1 MKNKVLIGALTVLLV
16 IGMVSCSMD
25 EYAKLGE
32 AMGKMGNNVYGIEPN
47 MQEVNE
53 TTKKFDDKV
62 TKNEAGDVEVELVDP
77 ADLIFISSVA
87 EIKNSTKKTEEL
99 KKQLDEPLA
108 KDGVSGEEIQ
118 QSLQKKVDEII
129 SEATK
134 NVDEEAFKNADEK
147 LQSAYQ
153 SVKQALDDIKE
164 SITDNPT
171 KADLA
176 TVSIIKDLATTVSNI
191 ASNPDDYQ
199 KEDGSVDTDKIIG
212 EANKALQALDALK
225 VTSTAADLD
234 ILKDFNLASL
244 FSSSGSGSKALSDD
258 SSSPKDEDAMRK
270 FMFSAID
277 SFTKMVS
284 VDGKFDE
291 VKYNRFIFQMRTI
304 RTAYETTAWLVTP
317 SLAKGQ
323 DQFAVVDAIING
335 KNIIGLG
342 SFTPNDLVLYA
353 ASVVFTE
360 CNKLPVKDGSE
371 LSFKNAVKAYIEK
384 DAGVLEDEDLAKR
397 FEDFEKFFNDVDLSK
412 SKMKDYE
419 GYLRHSAVAAV
430 NTAAVILVDSGF
442 DLKIIEKAGFKP
454 EEGKSYGEELEK
466 AYENLK
472 NELGKNN

>member
-1 MKNKVLIGALTVLLV
+1 MKNRVLIGVLTVILV

-47 MQEVNE
+47 MQKVNE
-53 TTKKFDDKV
+53 TTKQFDDKV
-62 TKNEAGDVEVELVDP
+62 TKNEATGKVEVELVDP
-77 ADLIFISSVA
+77 ADLISSVA

-108 KDGVSGEEIQ
+108 KDEETAKKVQ
-118 QSLQKKVDEII
+118 ESLQSTMENIIKDTKVEDDVL
-129 SEATK
+129 AK
-134 NVDEEAFKNADEK
+134 ADDK
-147 LQSAYQ
+147 VKSAYD
-153 SVKQALDDIKE
+153 SVTNALNDIKD
-164 SITDNPT
+164 SISDNPT

-176 TVSIIKDLATTVSNI
+176 AVSIVNDLANTVKNI
-191 ASNPDDYQ
+191 AENPEQYN
-199 KEDGSVDTDKIIG
+199 KADGELDTEKII
-212 EANKALQALDALK
+212 EDANKALQALDALK

-284 VDGKFDE
+284 IDGKFDE
-291 VKYNRFIFQMRTI
+291 VKYNRFIFQMRAI

-317 SLAKGQ
+317 SLAKGE

-335 KNIIGLG
+335 KNIIGLD
-342 SFTPNDLVLYA
+342 SFSTNDLVLYA

-360 CNKLPVKDGSE
+360 CNKLPVKDGSK
-371 LSFKNAVKAYIEK
+371 LSFKDAVKAYMEK
-384 DAGVLEDEDLAKR
+384 DASVLEDEDLAKR
-397 FEDFEKFFNDVDLSK
+397 FGDFEKFFNDVDL

-454 EEGKSYGEELEK
+454 ENGKSYGEELKK
-466 AYENLK
+466 AFENLK

>member
-47 MQEVNE
+47 MTEVNE

-62 TKNEAGDVEVELVDP
+62 TKNEAGDVVVELVKPDV
-77 ADLIFISSVA
+77 LISSVA

-118 QSLQKKVDEII
+118 QSLQSTMDDIITAMEVDPSVLASADDKV
-129 SEATK
+129 K
-134 NVDEEAFKNADEK
+134 
-147 LQSAYQ
+147 SAYD
-153 SVKQALDDIKE
+153 SVTNALNDIKD
-164 SITDNPT
+164 SISDNPT

-176 TVSIIKDLATTVSNI
+176 AVSIVNDLANTVKNI
-191 ASNPDDYQ
+191 AENPEQYN
-199 KEDGSVDTDKIIG
+199 KADGELDTEKIIDK
-212 EANKALQALDALK
+212 ANKALQALDALK

-291 VKYNRFIFQMRTI
+291 VKYNRFIFQMRAI

-323 DQFAVVDAIING
+323 DQFAVVDAIIDG
-335 KNIIGLG
+335 KNIIGLD
-342 SFTPNDLVLYA
+342 SFSANDLVLYA

-371 LSFKNAVKAYIEK
+371 FSFKDAVKAYMEK
-384 DAGVLEDEDLAKR
+384 DASVLEDEDLAKR
-397 FEDFEKFFNDVDLSK
+397 FEAFENFFNDVDLSK
-412 SKMKDYE
+412 ME
-419 GYLRHSAVAAV
+419 NLEHSAVTAV

-454 EEGKSYGEELEK
+454 EDGKSYGEELKK
-466 AYENLK
+466 AFENLK

>member
-1 MKNKVLIGALTVLLV
+1 MKNKVLIVALTVLLV

-47 MQEVNE
+47 MQKVNE
-53 TTKKFDDKV
+53 TTKKFDNKV
-62 TKNEAGDVEVELVDP
+62 SKNEAGDVEVKLVDP
-77 ADLIFISSVA
+77 ADLISSVA

-108 KDGVSGEEIQ
+108 KDGVSGKEIQ
-118 QSLQKKVDEII
+118 QSLQNKVDEII

-134 NVDEEAFKNADEK
+134 NVDEEALKNADEK

-176 TVSIIKDLATTVSNI
+176 TVSIINDLATTVSDI
-191 ASNPDDYQ
+191 ASNPDDYM
-199 KEDGSVDTDKIIG
+199 KDGELDTEKIIKD
-212 EANKALQALDALK
+212 ANKALQALDALK

-258 SSSPKDEDAMRK
+258 ASSPKDEDAMRK

-291 VKYNRFIFQMRTI
+291 VKYNRFIFQMRAI

-317 SLAKGQ
+317 SLAKGE

-335 KNIIGLG
+335 KNIIGLD
-342 SFTPNDLVLYA
+342 SFSANDLVLYA

-371 LSFKNAVKAYIEK
+371 FSFKDAVKAYMEK
-384 DAGVLEDEDLAKR
+384 DASVLEDEDLAKR
-397 FEDFEKFFNDVDLSK
+397 FEAFENFFNDVDLSK
-412 SKMKDYE
+412 ME
-419 GYLRHSAVAAV
+419 NLEHSAVTAV

-454 EEGKSYGEELEK
+454 EDGKSYGEELKK
-466 AYENLK
+466 AFENLK

>member
-1 MKNKVLIGALTVLLV
+1 MKNRVLIGVLTVLLV

-47 MQEVNE
+47 MQKVNE
-53 TTKKFDDKV
+53 TTKKFDNKV
-62 TKNEAGDVEVELVDP
+62 TKNEATGKVEVELVDP
-77 ADLIFISSVA
+77 VDLISSVA
-87 EIKNSTKKTEEL
+87 EIKNATKKTEEL

-118 QSLQKKVDEII
+118 QSLKKKVDDII

-134 NVDEEAFKNADEK
+134 NVDEKALENADEK
-147 LQSAYQ
+147 IQSAYQ

-176 TVSIIKDLATTVSNI
+176 TVSIINDLATTVSNI
-191 ASNPDDYQ
+191 ASNPDDYM
-199 KEDGSVDTDKIIG
+199 KDGELDTEKII
-212 EANKALQALDALK
+212 EDANKALQALDALK

-284 VDGKFDE
+284 FDGKFDE
-291 VKYNRFIFQMRTI
+291 VKYNRFIFQMRAI

-317 SLAKGQ
+317 SLDKGK
-323 DQFAVVDAIING
+323 DQFAVVDAIIDG
-335 KNIIGLG
+335 KNIIGLD
-342 SFTPNDLVLYA
+342 SFSANDLVLYA

-371 LSFKNAVKAYIEK
+371 LSFKDAVKAYMEK
-384 DAGVLEDEDLAKR
+384 DASVLEDEDLAKR
-397 FEDFEKFFNDVDLSK
+397 FENFEKFFNDVDLSK
-412 SKMKDYE
+412 KDYDVE
-419 GYLRHSAVAAV
+419 HFKHSAVTAV

-454 EEGKSYGEELEK
+454 EDGKSYGEEFKK
-466 AYENLK
+466 AFENLK

>member
-1 MKNKVLIGALTVLLV
+1 MKNKVLIGVLTVILV

-47 MQEVNE
+47 MQKVNE

-62 TKNEAGDVEVELVDP
+62 TKNEATGKVEVELVDP
-77 ADLIFISSVA
+77 ADLISSVA

-99 KKQLDEPLA
+99 KNQLDEPLA

-118 QSLQKKVDEII
+118 RSLQSTMENKISAMDVDPSVLASADDKV
-129 SEATK
+129 K
-134 NVDEEAFKNADEK
+134 
-147 LQSAYQ
+147 SAYE
-153 SVKQALDDIKE
+153 SVTNALNDIKN
-164 SITDNPT
+164 SISDNPT

-176 TVSIIKDLATTVSNI
+176 AVSIVNDLANTVKNI
-191 ASNPDDYQ
+191 AENPDQYNNA
-199 KEDGSVDTDKIIG
+199 DGELDTEKII
-212 EANKALQALDALK
+212 EDANKALQALDALK

-291 VKYNRFIFQMRTI
+291 VKYNRFIFQMRAI

-317 SLAKGQ
+317 SLAEGE

-335 KNIIGLG
+335 KNIIGLD
-342 SFTPNDLVLYA
+342 SFSANDLVLYA

-371 LSFKNAVKAYIEK
+371 LSFKNAVKAYMEK
-384 DAGVLEDEDLAKR
+384 DASVLEDGDLAKR
-397 FEDFEKFFNDVDLSK
+397 FEDFEKFFNDVDLSNK
-412 SKMKDYE
+412 KDYVE
-419 GYLRHSAVAAV
+419 HLKHSAVTAV

-454 EEGKSYGEELEK
+454 EDGKSYGEELKK
-466 AYENLK
+466 AFENLK

>member
-1 MKNKVLIGALTVLLV
+1 MKNKVLIGVLTVILV

-47 MQEVNE
+47 MQKVNE

-62 TKNEAGDVEVELVDP
+62 TKNEATGRVEVELVDP
-77 ADLIFISSVA
+77 ADLISSVA
-87 EIKNSTKKTEEL
+87 EINNATKKAEEL

-108 KDGVSGEEIQ
+108 KDGVSGREIQ
-118 QSLQKKVDEII
+118 QSLQSKMENII
-129 SEATK
+129 SDTK
-134 NVDEEAFKNADEK
+134 VEDDVLALADDK
-147 LQSAYQ
+147 VKSAYE
-153 SVKQALDDIKE
+153 SVTNALNDIKD
-164 SITDNPT
+164 SISDNPT

-176 TVSIIKDLATTVSNI
+176 AVSIVNDLANTVKNIAENPDQYNKADGELDTEKIIKD
-191 ASNPDDYQ
+191 
-199 KEDGSVDTDKIIG
+199 
-212 EANKALQALDALK
+212 ANKALQALDALK

-234 ILKDFNLASL
+234 ILKDFSFVSL
-244 FSSSGSGSKALSDD
+244 VSSSGSGSKALSDD

-291 VKYNRFIFQMRTI
+291 VKYNRFIFQMRAI

-317 SLAKGQ
+317 SLAKGE
-323 DQFAVVDAIING
+323 DQFAVVDAIIDG
-335 KNIIGLG
+335 KNIIGLD
-342 SFTPNDLVLYA
+342 SFSANDLVLYA

-371 LSFKNAVKAYIEK
+371 LSFKNAVKAYMEK
-384 DAGVLEDEDLAKR
+384 DTSVLEAGDLAKR

-412 SKMKDYE
+412 KGDYDVE
-419 GYLRHSAVAAV
+419 HLEHSAVTAV

-454 EEGKSYGEELEK
+454 EDGKSYGEELKK
-466 AYENLK
+466 AFENLK

>member
-62 TKNEAGDVEVELVDP
+62 IKNEAGDVEVKLVDP
-77 ADLIFISSVA
+77 ADLISSVA

-108 KDGVSGEEIQ
+108 KDEETAKKVQ
-118 QSLQKKVDEII
+118 ESLQSTMENIIKDTKVEDDVL
-129 SEATK
+129 AK
-134 NVDEEAFKNADEK
+134 ADDK
-147 LQSAYQ
+147 VKSAYD
-153 SVKQALDDIKE
+153 SVTNALNNIKD
-164 SITDNPT
+164 SISDNPT

-176 TVSIIKDLATTVSNI
+176 AVSIVNDLANTVKNI
-191 ASNPDDYQ
+191 AENPEQYN
-199 KEDGSVDTDKIIG
+199 KADGELDTEKII
-212 EANKALQALDALK
+212 EDANKALQALDALK

-284 VDGKFDE
+284 IDGKFDE
-291 VKYNRFIFQMRTI
+291 VKYNRFIFQMRAI

-317 SLAKGQ
+317 SLAKGE

-335 KNIIGLG
+335 KNIIGLD
-342 SFTPNDLVLYA
+342 SFSTNDLVLYA

-360 CNKLPVKDGSE
+360 CNKLPVKDGSK
-371 LSFKNAVKAYIEK
+371 LSFKDAVKAYMEK
-384 DAGVLEDEDLAKR
+384 DASVLEDEDLAKR
-397 FEDFEKFFNDVDLSK
+397 FGDFEKFFNDVDL

-454 EEGKSYGEELEK
+454 ENGKSYGEELKK
-466 AYENLK
+466 AFENLK

>member
-1 MKNKVLIGALTVLLV
+1 MKNKVLIVALTVLLV

-53 TTKKFDDKV
+53 TTKKFDNKV
-62 TKNEAGDVEVELVDP
+62 SKNEAGDVEVKLVDP
-77 ADLIFISSVA
+77 ADLISSVA

-108 KDGVSGEEIQ
+108 KDEETAKKVQ
-118 QSLQKKVDEII
+118 ESLQSTMENIITAMDVDPSVLASADDKV
-129 SEATK
+129 K
-134 NVDEEAFKNADEK
+134 
-147 LQSAYQ
+147 SAYD
-153 SVKQALDDIKE
+153 SVTNALNDIKD
-164 SITDNPT
+164 SISDNPT

-176 TVSIIKDLATTVSNI
+176 AVSIVNDLANTVKNI
-191 ASNPDDYQ
+191 AENPEQYNNA
-199 KEDGSVDTDKIIG
+199 DGELDTEKII
-212 EANKALQALDALK
+212 EDANKALQALDALK

-291 VKYNRFIFQMRTI
+291 VKYNRFIFQMRAI

-317 SLAKGQ
+317 SLAKGE
-323 DQFAVVDAIING
+323 DQFTVVDAIING
-335 KNIIGLG
+335 KNIIGLD
-342 SFTPNDLVLYA
+342 SFSTNDLVLYA

-371 LSFKNAVKAYIEK
+371 LSFKDAVKAYMEK
-384 DAGVLEDEDLAKR
+384 DASVLEDGDLAKR
-397 FEDFEKFFNDVDLSK
+397 FEDFEKFFNDVDLG
-412 SKMKDYE
+412 KMKDYE
-419 GYLRHSAVAAV
+419 DYLGHSAVTAV

-442 DLKIIEKAGFKP
+442 DLKIIEKAGLKP
-454 EEGKSYGEELEK
+454 EDGKSYGEELKK
-466 AYENLK
+466 AFENLK

>member
-1 MKNKVLIGALTVLLV
+1 MKNKVLIVALTVLLV

-53 TTKKFDDKV
+53 TTKKFDNKV
-62 TKNEAGDVEVELVDP
+62 SKNEVGDVGVELVDP
-77 ADLIFISSVA
+77 ADLISSVA

-134 NVDEEAFKNADEK
+134 NVDEEALKNADEK

-176 TVSIIKDLATTVSNI
+176 TVSIINDLATTVSNI

-199 KEDGSVDTDKIIG
+199 KEDGSVDTDKIID

-284 VDGKFDE
+284 IDGKFDE
-291 VKYNRFIFQMRTI
+291 VKYNRFIFQMRAI

-317 SLAKGQ
+317 SLAKGE

-335 KNIIGLG
+335 KNIIGLD
-342 SFTPNDLVLYA
+342 SFSTNDLVLYA

-360 CNKLPVKDGSE
+360 CNKLPVKYASK
-371 LSFKNAVKAYIEK
+371 LSFKDAVKAYMEK
-384 DAGVLEDEDLAKR
+384 DASVLEDGDLAKR

-412 SKMKDYE
+412 ME
-419 GYLRHSAVAAV
+419 NLEHSAVAAV

-454 EEGKSYGEELEK
+454 EDGKSYGEELKK
-466 AYENLK
+466 AFENLK

>member
-1 MKNKVLIGALTVLLV
+1 MKNKVLIGVLTVILV

-62 TKNEAGDVEVELVDP
+62 TKNEAGDVEVELVKP
-77 ADLIFISSVA
+77 ADLISSVA

-118 QSLQKKVDEII
+118 QSLQSTMENIINAMDVDSSVLAKADDKV
-129 SEATK
+129 K
-134 NVDEEAFKNADEK
+134 
-147 LQSAYQ
+147 SAYE
-153 SVKQALDDIKE
+153 SVTNALNDIKD
-164 SITDNPT
+164 SISDNPT

-176 TVSIIKDLATTVSNI
+176 AVSIVNDLANTVKNI
-191 ASNPDDYQ
+191 AENPDQYNNA
-199 KEDGSVDTDKIIG
+199 DGELDTEKII
-212 EANKALQALDALK
+212 EDANKALQALDALK

-291 VKYNRFIFQMRTI
+291 VKYNRFIFQMRAI

-317 SLAKGQ
+317 SLAKGE
-323 DQFAVVDAIING
+323 DQFAVVDAIIDG
-335 KNIIGLG
+335 KNIIGLD
-342 SFTPNDLVLYA
+342 SFSANDLVLYA

-360 CNKLPVKDGSE
+360 CNKLPVKDASE
-371 LSFKNAVKAYIEK
+371 LSFKDAVKAYMEK
-384 DAGVLEDEDLAKR
+384 DASVLEDEDLAKR
-397 FEDFEKFFNDVDLSK
+397 FENFEKFFNDVDLSK
-412 SKMKDYE
+412 KDYVKHLE
-419 GYLRHSAVAAV
+419 HSAVTAV

-454 EEGKSYGEELEK
+454 EDGKSYGAELKK
-466 AYENLK
+466 AFENLK

>member
-1 MKNKVLIGALTVLLV
+1 MKNKVLIGVLTVILV

-47 MQEVNE
+47 MQQVNE
-53 TTKKFDDKV
+53 TTKEFDNKV
-62 TKNEAGDVEVELVDP
+62 TKNEAGDVKVELVDP
-77 ADLIFISSVA
+77 ADLISSVA

-108 KDGVSGEEIQ
+108 KDEETAKKVQ
-118 QSLQKKVDEII
+118 ESLQSTMENIIKDTKVEDDVL
-129 SEATK
+129 AK
-134 NVDEEAFKNADEK
+134 ADDK
-147 LQSAYQ
+147 VKSAYD
-153 SVKQALDDIKE
+153 SVTNALNDIKE
-164 SITDNPT
+164 SISDNPT

-176 TVSIIKDLATTVSNI
+176 AVSIVNDLANTVKNI
-191 ASNPDDYQ
+191 AENPDQYN
-199 KEDGSVDTDKIIG
+199 KADGELDTEKII
-212 EANKALQALDALK
+212 EDANKALQALDALK

-291 VKYNRFIFQMRTI
+291 VKYNRFIFQMRAI

-317 SLAKGQ
+317 SLAEGK
-323 DQFAVVDAIING
+323 DQFAVVDAIIDG

-360 CNKLPVKDGSE
+360 CNKLPVKDASK
-371 LSFKNAVKAYIEK
+371 LSFKDAVKAYMEK

-397 FEDFEKFFNDVDLSK
+397 FEGFEKFFNDVDLG
-412 SKMKDYE
+412 KMEDY
-419 GYLRHSAVAAV
+419 YLRHSAVTAV

-454 EEGKSYGEELEK
+454 EDGKSYGEEIEK
-466 AYENLK
+466 AFENLK
-472 NELGKNN
+472 NELGKND

>member
-1 MKNKVLIGALTVLLV
+1 MKNKVLIGVLTVILV

-47 MQEVNE
+47 MQKVNE

-77 ADLIFISSVA
+77 ADLISSVA
-87 EIKNSTKKTEEL
+87 EINNATKKAEEL

-108 KDGVSGEEIQ
+108 KDGVSGREIQ
-118 QSLQKKVDEII
+118 QSLQSTMENII
-129 SEATK
+129 SDTK
-134 NVDEEAFKNADEK
+134 VEDDVLALADDK
-147 LQSAYQ
+147 VKSAYE
-153 SVKQALDDIKE
+153 SVTNALNDIKD
-164 SITDNPT
+164 SISDNPT

-176 TVSIIKDLATTVSNI
+176 AVSIVKDLANTVKNIAENPDQYNKADGELDTEKIIKD
-191 ASNPDDYQ
+191 
-199 KEDGSVDTDKIIG
+199 
-212 EANKALQALDALK
+212 ANKALQALDALK

-234 ILKDFNLASL
+234 ILKDFSFASL
-244 FSSSGSGSKALSDD
+244 VSSSGSGSKALSDD

-284 VDGKFDE
+284 IDGKFDE
-291 VKYNRFIFQMRTI
+291 VKYNRFIFQMRAI

-317 SLAKGQ
+317 SLAEGK
-323 DQFAVVDAIING
+323 DQFAVVDAIIDG

-371 LSFKNAVKAYIEK
+371 LSFKNAVKAYMEK
-384 DAGVLEDEDLAKR
+384 DASVLEAGDLAKR

-412 SKMKDYE
+412 KGDYDVE
-419 GYLRHSAVAAV
+419 HLEHSAVTAV

-454 EEGKSYGEELEK
+454 EDGKSYGEELKK
-466 AYENLK
+466 AFENLK

>member
-1 MKNKVLIGALTVLLV
+1 MKNKVLIGVLTVLLV

-47 MQEVNE
+47 MQKVNE

-62 TKNEAGDVEVELVDP
+62 TKNEATGKVEVELVDP
-77 ADLIFISSVA
+77 ADLISSVA

-108 KDGVSGEEIQ
+108 KDGVSGADIQ
-118 QSLQKKVDEII
+118 QSLQSTMGDIINDMDVDPSVLASADDKV
-129 SEATK
+129 K
-134 NVDEEAFKNADEK
+134 
-147 LQSAYQ
+147 SAYE
-153 SVKQALDDIKE
+153 SVTNALNDIKN
-164 SITDNPT
+164 SISDNPT

-176 TVSIIKDLATTVSNI
+176 AVSIVKDLANTVKNI
-191 ASNPDDYQ
+191 AENPDQYNNA
-199 KEDGSVDTDKIIG
+199 DGELDTEKII
-212 EANKALQALDALK
+212 EDANKALQALDALK

-277 SFTKMVS
+277 SFTKMVVS

-291 VKYNRFIFQMRTI
+291 VKYNRFIFQMRAI

-317 SLAKGQ
+317 SLAKGE
-323 DQFAVVDAIING
+323 DQFAVVDAIIDG
-335 KNIIGLG
+335 KNIIGLD
-342 SFTPNDLVLYA
+342 SFSANDLVLYA

-371 LSFKNAVKAYIEK
+371 LSFKDAVKAYMEK
-384 DAGVLEDEDLAKR
+384 DASVLEDEDLAKR
-397 FEDFEKFFNDVDLSK
+397 FENFEKFFNDVDLSK
-412 SKMKDYE
+412 KDYDVE
-419 GYLRHSAVAAV
+419 HLKHSAVTAV

-454 EEGKSYGEELEK
+454 EDGKSYGKELEK
-466 AYENLK
+466 AFENLK

>member
-47 MQEVNE
+47 MTEVNE
-53 TTKKFDDKV
+53 TTKKFDDSV
-62 TKNEAGDVEVELVDP
+62 TKTENEKGETVVEVKLVDS
-77 ADLIFISSVA
+77 ADLISSVA
-87 EIKNSTKKTEEL
+87 EIKNSTQKTEEL

-108 KDGVSGEEIQ
+108 KDEETAKKVQ
-118 QSLQKKVDEII
+118 ESLQTTMENIITAMDVDPSVLAKADDKV
-129 SEATK
+129 K
-134 NVDEEAFKNADEK
+134 
-147 LQSAYQ
+147 SAYD
-153 SVKQALDDIKE
+153 SVTNALNDIKD
-164 SITDNPT
+164 SISDNPT

-176 TVSIIKDLATTVSNI
+176 AVSIVNDLANTVKNIAENPDQYNKADGELDTEKIIKD
-191 ASNPDDYQ
+191 
-199 KEDGSVDTDKIIG
+199 
-212 EANKALQALDALK
+212 ANKALQALDALK

-284 VDGKFDE
+284 VDGKFNE
-291 VKYNRFIFQMRTI
+291 VKYNRIIFQMRAI

-317 SLAKGQ
+317 SLAKGE

-335 KNIIGLG
+335 KNIIGLD
-342 SFTPNDLVLYA
+342 SFSTNDLVLYA

-371 LSFKNAVKAYIEK
+371 LSFKDAVKAYMEK
-384 DAGVLEDEDLAKR
+384 DASVLEDEDLAKR
-397 FEDFEKFFNDVDLSK
+397 FEDFEKFFNDVDL

-454 EEGKSYGEELEK
+454 EDGKSYGEELEK
-466 AYENLK
+466 AFENLK

>member
-62 TKNEAGDVEVELVDP
+62 IKNEAGDVEVKLVDP
-77 ADLIFISSVA
+77 ADLISSVA

-108 KDGVSGEEIQ
+108 KDEETAKKVQ
-118 QSLQKKVDEII
+118 ESLQSTMENIIKDTKVEDDVL
-129 SEATK
+129 AK
-134 NVDEEAFKNADEK
+134 ADDK
-147 LQSAYQ
+147 VKSAYD
-153 SVKQALDDIKE
+153 SVTNALNDIKD
-164 SITDNPT
+164 SISDNPT

-176 TVSIIKDLATTVSNI
+176 AVSIVNDLANTVKNI
-191 ASNPDDYQ
+191 AENPEQYN
-199 KEDGSVDTDKIIG
+199 KADGELDTEKII
-212 EANKALQALDALK
+212 EDANKALQALDALK

-284 VDGKFDE
+284 IDGKFDE
-291 VKYNRFIFQMRTI
+291 VKYNRFIFQMRAI

-317 SLAKGQ
+317 SLAKGE

-335 KNIIGLG
+335 KNIIGLD
-342 SFTPNDLVLYA
+342 SFSTNDLVLYA

-360 CNKLPVKDGSE
+360 CNKLPVKDGSK
-371 LSFKNAVKAYIEK
+371 LSFKDAVKAYMEK
-384 DAGVLEDEDLAKR
+384 DASVLEDGDLAKR

-412 SKMKDYE
+412 ME
-419 GYLRHSAVAAV
+419 NLEHSAVTAV

-454 EEGKSYGEELEK
+454 EDGKSYGEELKK
-466 AYENLK
+466 AFENLK

>member
-32 AMGKMGNNVYGIEPN
+32 AMGKMGSNVYGIEPN

-53 TTKKFDDKV
+53 TTKKFDNKV
-62 TKNEAGDVEVELVDP
+62 TKNEAGDVEVKLVDP
-77 ADLIFISSVA
+77 ADLISSVA

-118 QSLQKKVDEII
+118 QSLQSTMENII
-129 SEATK
+129 SDTK
-134 NVDEEAFKNADEK
+134 VEDDVLAKADDK
-147 LQSAYQ
+147 VKSAYE
-153 SVKQALDDIKE
+153 SVTNALNDIKD
-164 SITDNPT
+164 SISKNPT

-176 TVSIIKDLATTVSNI
+176 AVSIVNDLANTVKNI
-191 ASNPDDYQ
+191 AENPDQYNTA
-199 KEDGSVDTDKIIG
+199 DGELDTEKII
-212 EANKALQALDALK
+212 EDANKALQALDALK

-244 FSSSGSGSKALSDD
+244 FSSSGSGSKALEDD
-258 SSSPKDEDAMRK
+258 SASQEDEDAMKK

-277 SFTKMVS
+277 SFTKMVC
-284 VDGKFDE
+284 VDGKFNE
-291 VKYNRFIFQMRTI
+291 VKYNRFIFQMRAI

-317 SLAKGQ
+317 SLAEGE

-335 KNIIGLG
+335 KNIIGLD
-342 SFTPNDLVLYA
+342 SFSANDLVLYA

-360 CNKLPVKDGSE
+360 CNKLPVKDVSE

-384 DAGVLEDEDLAKR
+384 DAGVLEDGDLAKR
-397 FEDFEKFFNDVDLSK
+397 FEDFEKFFNDVDLG
-412 SKMKDYE
+412 KMEDYE
-419 GYLRHSAVAAV
+419 GYLRHSAVTAV

-454 EEGKSYGEELEK
+454 EDGKSYGEELQK
-466 AYENLK
+466 AFEDLK

>member
-62 TKNEAGDVEVELVDP
+62 TKNEATGKVEVELVKLD
-77 ADLIFISSVA
+77 DLISSVA

-118 QSLQKKVDEII
+118 KALQNKVDEII

-134 NVDEEAFKNADEK
+134 NVDEEALKEADEK
-147 LQSAYQ
+147 IQSAYQ
-153 SVKQALDDIKE
+153 SVTKALDDIKE
-164 SITDNPT
+164 SISDNPT

-176 TVSIIKDLATTVSNI
+176 TVSIINDLATTVSNI
-191 ASNPDDYQ
+191 ASNPDDYM
-199 KEDGSVDTDKIIG
+199 KGDELDTDKIIT

-291 VKYNRFIFQMRTI
+291 VKYNRFIFQMRAI

-317 SLAKGQ
+317 SLAKGE
-323 DQFAVVDAIING
+323 DQFTVVDAIIDG
-335 KNIIGLG
+335 KNIIGLD
-342 SFTPNDLVLYA
+342 SFSANDLVLYA

-360 CNKLPVKDGSE
+360 CNKLPVKAGSG

-384 DAGVLEDEDLAKR
+384 DTGVLEDGDLAKR
-397 FEDFEKFFNDVDLSK
+397 FEDFEKFFNDVDLG
-412 SKMKDYE
+412 KMEDYE
-419 GYLRHSAVAAV
+419 GYLEHSAVTAV

-454 EEGKSYGEELEK
+454 EDGKSYGEELKK
-466 AYENLK
+466 AFENLK

>member
-1 MKNKVLIGALTVLLV
+1 MKNKVLIVALTVLLV

-62 TKNEAGDVEVELVDP
+62 TKNEAGDVEVELVKLD
-77 ADLIFISSVA
+77 DLISSVA

-99 KKQLDEPLA
+99 KKQLDAPLA
-108 KDGVSGEEIQ
+108 EDEETAKKVQ
-118 QSLQKKVDEII
+118 ESLQATMDGIINAMEVEEDVLAKADDKV
-129 SEATK
+129 K
-134 NVDEEAFKNADEK
+134 
-147 LQSAYQ
+147 SAYD
-153 SVKQALDDIKE
+153 SVTNALNDIKD
-164 SITDNPT
+164 SISNNPT

-176 TVSIIKDLATTVSNI
+176 AVSIVNDLANTVKNI
-191 ASNPDDYQ
+191 AENPDQYN
-199 KEDGSVDTDKIIG
+199 KADGELDTEKII
-212 EANKALQALDALK
+212 EDANKALQALDALK

-291 VKYNRFIFQMRTI
+291 VKYNRLIFQMRAI

-317 SLAKGQ
+317 SLAEGE

-335 KNIIGLG
+335 KNIIGLD
-342 SFTPNDLVLYA
+342 SFSANDLVLYA

-360 CNKLPVKDGSE
+360 CNKLPVKAGSG
-371 LSFKNAVKAYIEK
+371 LSFKNAVKAYMEK
-384 DAGVLEDEDLAKR
+384 DASVLEDGDLAKR
-397 FEDFEKFFNDVDLSK
+397 FEDFEKFFNDVDLG
-412 SKMKDYE
+412 KMEDYE
-419 GYLRHSAVAAV
+419 DLAVTAV

-454 EEGKSYGEELEK
+454 EDGKSYGEELKK
-466 AYENLK
+466 AFENLK

>member
-1 MKNKVLIGALTVLLV
+1 MKNKVLIGVLTVLLV

-47 MQEVNE
+47 MQKVNE

-62 TKNEAGDVEVELVDP
+62 TKNEATGKVEVELVDP
-77 ADLIFISSVA
+77 ADLISSVA

-108 KDGVSGEEIQ
+108 KDGVSGREIQ
-118 QSLQKKVDEII
+118 QSLQSTMENII
-129 SEATK
+129 SAMD
-134 NVDEEAFKNADEK
+134 VDLSVLASADDK
-147 LQSAYQ
+147 VKSAYD
-153 SVKQALDDIKE
+153 SVTNALNDIKD
-164 SITDNPT
+164 SISKNPT

-176 TVSIIKDLATTVSNI
+176 AVSIVKDLANTIKNI
-191 ASNPDDYQ
+191 AENPDQYNTA
-199 KEDGSVDTDKIIG
+199 DGELDTEKII
-212 EANKALQALDALK
+212 EDANKALQALDALK

-284 VDGKFDE
+284 FDGKFDE
-291 VKYNRFIFQMRTI
+291 VKYNRFIFQMRAI

-317 SLAKGQ
+317 SLDKGK

-335 KNIIGLG
+335 KNIIGLD
-342 SFTPNDLVLYA
+342 SFSANDLVLYA

-360 CNKLPVKDGSE
+360 CNKLPVKDGSG
-371 LSFKNAVKAYIEK
+371 LSFKDAVKAYIEK
-384 DAGVLEDEDLAKR
+384 DASVLEDGDLAKR
-397 FEDFEKFFNDVDLSK
+397 FENFEKFFNDVDLSK

-454 EEGKSYGEELEK
+454 EDGKSYGEELKK
-466 AYENLK
+466 AFENLK

>member
-1 MKNKVLIGALTVLLV
+1 MKNKVLIGVLTVLLV

-47 MQEVNE
+47 MQKVNE
-53 TTKKFDDKV
+53 TTKQFDDKV
-62 TKNEAGDVEVELVDP
+62 TRNEAGDVEVELVKP
-77 ADLIFISSVA
+77 ADLISSVA

-118 QSLQKKVDEII
+118 QSLKKKVDEII
-129 SEATK
+129 PEATK
-134 NVDEEAFKNADEK
+134 NVDEEALKNADEK

-176 TVSIIKDLATTVSNI
+176 TVSIINDLATTVSDI
-191 ASNPDDYQ
+191 ASNPDDYM
-199 KEDGSVDTDKIIG
+199 KDGELDTEKII
-212 EANKALQALDALK
+212 EDANKALQALDALK

-291 VKYNRFIFQMRTI
+291 VKYNRFIFQMRAI

-317 SLAKGQ
+317 SLAKGE
-323 DQFAVVDAIING
+323 DQFAVVDAIIDG

-342 SFTPNDLVLYA
+342 SFSANDLVLYS

-360 CNKLPVKDGSE
+360 CNKLPVKDASK
-371 LSFKNAVKAYIEK
+371 LSFKDAVKAYMEK

-397 FEDFEKFFNDVDLSK
+397 FEGFEKFFNDVDLG
-412 SKMKDYE
+412 KMEDYE
-419 GYLRHSAVAAV
+419 DYLRHSAVTAV

-454 EEGKSYGEELEK
+454 EDGKSYGEELEK
-466 AYENLK
+466 AFENLK

>member
-62 TKNEAGDVEVELVDP
+62 TKNETTEEVVVELVDP
-77 ADLIFISSVA
+77 ADLISSVA

-99 KKQLDEPLA
+99 KKQLDAPLA
-108 KDGVSGEEIQ
+108 EDEETAKKVQ
-118 QSLQKKVDEII
+118 ESLQSTMENIINDTKVDKE
-129 SEATK
+129 TLDK
-134 NVDEEAFKNADEK
+134 ADEK
-147 LQSAYQ
+147 VKSAYE
-153 SVKQALDDIKE
+153 SVTKALNDIKDNISE
-164 SITDNPT
+164 NPT

-176 TVSIIKDLATTVSNI
+176 AVSIVNDLANTVKNI
-191 ASNPDDYQ
+191 AENPDQYN
-199 KEDGSVDTDKIIG
+199 KADGELDTEKII
-212 EANKALQALDALK
+212 EDANKALQALDALK

-291 VKYNRFIFQMRTI
+291 VKYNRFIFQMRAI

-317 SLAKGQ
+317 SLDKGK
-323 DQFAVVDAIING
+323 DQFAVVDAIIDG

-360 CNKLPVKDGSE
+360 CNKLPVKDASK
-371 LSFKNAVKAYIEK
+371 LSFKDAVKAYMEK

-397 FEDFEKFFNDVDLSK
+397 FEGFEKFFNDVDLG
-412 SKMKDYE
+412 KMEDYE
-419 GYLRHSAVAAV
+419 DYLRHSAVTAV

-454 EEGKSYGEELEK
+454 EDGKSYGEELEK
-466 AYENLK
+466 AFENLK

>member
-1 MKNKVLIGALTVLLV
+1 MKNKVLIGVLTVILV

-47 MQEVNE
+47 MQKVNE
-53 TTKKFDDKV
+53 TTKQFDDKV
-62 TKNEAGDVEVELVDP
+62 TRNEAGDVEVELVKP
-77 ADLIFISSVA
+77 ADLISSVA

-118 QSLQKKVDEII
+118 QSLQTTMENII
-129 SEATK
+129 SGTK
-134 NVDEEAFKNADEK
+134 VEDDVLAKADDK
-147 LQSAYQ
+147 VKSAYE
-153 SVKQALDDIKE
+153 SVTNALNDIKD
-164 SITDNPT
+164 SISENPT

-176 TVSIIKDLATTVSNI
+176 AVSIVNDLANTVKNI
-191 ASNPDDYQ
+191 AENPDQYNTA
-199 KEDGSVDTDKIIG
+199 DGELDTEKII
-212 EANKALQALDALK
+212 EDANKALQALDALK

-284 VDGKFDE
+284 FDGKFDE
-291 VKYNRFIFQMRTI
+291 VKYNRFIFQMRAI

-317 SLAKGQ
+317 SLAKE
-323 DQFAVVDAIING
+323 DQFAVIDAIIDG
-335 KNIIGLG
+335 KNIIGLD
-342 SFTPNDLVLYA
+342 SFSANDLVLYA

-371 LSFKNAVKAYIEK
+371 LSFKNAVKAYMEK
-384 DAGVLEDEDLAKR
+384 DASVLEDEDLAKR
-397 FEDFEKFFNDVDLSK
+397 FENFEKFFNDVDLSK
-412 SKMKDYE
+412 KDYDVKHLE
-419 GYLRHSAVAAV
+419 HSAVAAV

-454 EEGKSYGEELEK
+454 EDGKSYGEEFKK
-466 AYENLK
+466 AFENLK

>member
-1 MKNKVLIGALTVLLV
+1 MKNKVLIVALTVLLV

-77 ADLIFISSVA
+77 ADLISSVA

-99 KKQLDEPLA
+99 KKQLDETLA

-118 QSLQKKVDEII
+118 RSLHSTMENII
-129 SEATK
+129 SDTK
-134 NVDEEAFKNADEK
+134 VEDDVLAKADDK
-147 LQSAYQ
+147 VKSAYE
-153 SVKQALDDIKE
+153 SVTNALNDIKD
-164 SITDNPT
+164 SISENPT

-176 TVSIIKDLATTVSNI
+176 AVSIVNDLANTVKNI
-191 ASNPDDYQ
+191 AENPDQYN
-199 KEDGSVDTDKIIG
+199 KADGELDTEKII
-212 EANKALQALDALK
+212 EDANKALQALDALK

-291 VKYNRFIFQMRTI
+291 VKYNRFIFQMRAI

-317 SLAKGQ
+317 SLAKGE
-323 DQFAVVDAIING
+323 DQFAVVDAIIDG
-335 KNIIGLG
+335 KNIIGLD
-342 SFTPNDLVLYA
+342 SFTANDLVLYA

-360 CNKLPVKDGSE
+360 CNKLPVKDDSE
-371 LSFKNAVKAYIEK
+371 LSFTDAVKTYIEK

-397 FEDFEKFFNDVDLSK
+397 FEGFEKFFNDVDLSK
-412 SKMKDYE
+412 KDYVKHLE
-419 GYLRHSAVAAV
+419 HSAVTAV

-454 EEGKSYGEELEK
+454 EDGKSYGEELKK
-466 AYENLK
+466 AFENLK

>member
-1 MKNKVLIGALTVLLV
+1 MKNRVLIGVLTVILV

-47 MQEVNE
+47 MQKVNE

-62 TKNEAGDVEVELVDP
+62 TKNEATGKVEVELVDP
-77 ADLIFISSVA
+77 ADLISSVA

-118 QSLQKKVDEII
+118 QSLQFTMEKII
-129 SEATK
+129 SDTK
-134 NVDEEAFKNADEK
+134 VEDDVLALADDK
-147 LQSAYQ
+147 VKSAYE
-153 SVKQALDDIKE
+153 SVTNALNDIKD
-164 SITDNPT
+164 SISDNPT

-176 TVSIIKDLATTVSNI
+176 AVSIVNDLANTVKNIAENPDQYNKADGELDTEKIIKD
-191 ASNPDDYQ
+191 
-199 KEDGSVDTDKIIG
+199 
-212 EANKALQALDALK
+212 ANKALQALDALK

-234 ILKDFNLASL
+234 ILKDFSFSSL
-244 FSSSGSGSKALSDD
+244 VSSSGSGSKALSDD

-270 FMFSAID
+270 FMISAID

-291 VKYNRFIFQMRTI
+291 VKYNRFIFQMRAI

-317 SLAKGQ
+317 SLAKGE
-323 DQFAVVDAIING
+323 DQFAVVDAIIDG
-335 KNIIGLG
+335 KNIIGLD
-342 SFTPNDLVLYA
+342 SFSANDLVLYA

-360 CNKLPVKDGSE
+360 CNKLPVKDASK
-371 LSFKNAVKAYIEK
+371 LSFKDAVKAYMEK
-384 DAGVLEDEDLAKR
+384 DASVLEDEDLAKR
-397 FEDFEKFFNDVDLSK
+397 FEDFEKFFNDVDLG
-412 SKMKDYE
+412 KMEDYE
-419 GYLRHSAVAAV
+419 DYLRHSAVTAV

-454 EEGKSYGEELEK
+454 EDGKSYGEELKK
-466 AYENLK
+466 AFENLK

>member
-1 MKNKVLIGALTVLLV
+1 MKNKVLIGVLTVILV

-62 TKNEAGDVEVELVDP
+62 IKNEAGDVEVKLVDP
-77 ADLIFISSVA
+77 ADLISSVA

-108 KDGVSGEEIQ
+108 KDEETAKKVQ
-118 QSLQKKVDEII
+118 ESLQSTMENIIKDTKVEDDVL
-129 SEATK
+129 AK
-134 NVDEEAFKNADEK
+134 ADDK
-147 LQSAYQ
+147 VKSAYD
-153 SVKQALDDIKE
+153 SVTNALNDIKD
-164 SITDNPT
+164 SISDNPT

-176 TVSIIKDLATTVSNI
+176 AVSIVNDLANTVKNI
-191 ASNPDDYQ
+191 AENPEQYN
-199 KEDGSVDTDKIIG
+199 KADGELDTEKII
-212 EANKALQALDALK
+212 EDANKALQALDALK

-284 VDGKFDE
+284 IDGKFDE
-291 VKYNRFIFQMRTI
+291 VKYNRFIFQMRAI

-317 SLAKGQ
+317 SLAKGE

-335 KNIIGLG
+335 KNIIGLD
-342 SFTPNDLVLYA
+342 SFSTNDLVLYA

-360 CNKLPVKDGSE
+360 CNKLPVKDGSK
-371 LSFKNAVKAYIEK
+371 LSFKDAVKAYMEK
-384 DAGVLEDEDLAKR
+384 DASVLEDEDLAKR
-397 FEDFEKFFNDVDLSK
+397 FGDFEKFFNDVDL

-454 EEGKSYGEELEK
+454 ENGKSYGEELKK
-466 AYENLK
+466 AFENLK

>member
-1 MKNKVLIGALTVLLV
+1 MKNRVLIGVLTVLLV

-47 MQEVNE
+47 MQKVNE

-62 TKNEAGDVEVELVDP
+62 TKNEATGEVEVELVDP
-77 ADLIFISSVA
+77 ADLISSVA

-118 QSLQKKVDEII
+118 QSLQSTMENII
-129 SEATK
+129 SAMG
-134 NVDEEAFKNADEK
+134 VDPSVLASADDK
-147 LQSAYQ
+147 VKSAYE
-153 SVKQALDDIKE
+153 SVTNALNDIKD
-164 SITDNPT
+164 SISANPT

-176 TVSIIKDLATTVSNI
+176 AVSIVNDLANTVKNI
-191 ASNPDDYQ
+191 AENPDQYNNA
-199 KEDGSVDTDKIIG
+199 DGELDTEKII
-212 EANKALQALDALK
+212 EDANKALQALDALK

-244 FSSSGSGSKALSDD
+244 VSSSGSGSKALSDD

-291 VKYNRFIFQMRTI
+291 VKYNRFIFQMRAI

-317 SLAKGQ
+317 SLAKGE
-323 DQFAVVDAIING
+323 DQFAVVDAIIDG
-335 KNIIGLG
+335 KNIIGLD
-342 SFTPNDLVLYA
+342 SFSANDLVLYA

-371 LSFKNAVKAYIEK
+371 LSFKNAVKAYMEK
-384 DAGVLEDEDLAKR
+384 DASVLEDEDLAKR
-397 FEDFEKFFNDVDLSK
+397 FENFEKFFNDVDLSK
-412 SKMKDYE
+412 KDYDVE
-419 GYLRHSAVAAV
+419 HLEHSAVTAV

-454 EEGKSYGEELEK
+454 EDGKSYGEELEK
-466 AYENLK
+466 AFENLK

>member
-62 TKNEAGDVEVELVDP
+62 TKNEAGDVVVELVKPDV
-77 ADLIFISSVA
+77 LISSVA

-118 QSLQKKVDEII
+118 QSLQSTMDDIITAMEVDPSVLASADDKV
-129 SEATK
+129 K
-134 NVDEEAFKNADEK
+134 
-147 LQSAYQ
+147 SAYD
-153 SVKQALDDIKE
+153 SVTNALNDIKD
-164 SITDNPT
+164 SISDNPT

-176 TVSIIKDLATTVSNI
+176 AVSIVNDLANTVKNI
-191 ASNPDDYQ
+191 AENPEQYN
-199 KEDGSVDTDKIIG
+199 KADGELDTEKII
-212 EANKALQALDALK
+212 EDANKALQALDALK

-291 VKYNRFIFQMRTI
+291 VKYNRFIFQMRAI

-317 SLAKGQ
+317 SLAKGE
-323 DQFAVVDAIING
+323 DQFAVVDAIIDG
-335 KNIIGLG
+335 KNIIGLD
-342 SFTPNDLVLYA
+342 SFSTNDLVLYA

-360 CNKLPVKDGSE
+360 CNKLPVKDGSG
-371 LSFKNAVKAYIEK
+371 LSFKDAVKAYIEK
-384 DAGVLEDEDLAKR
+384 DAGVLEDGDLAKR
-397 FEDFEKFFNDVDLSK
+397 FEAFENFFNDVDLSK
-412 SKMKDYE
+412 ME
-419 GYLRHSAVAAV
+419 NLEHSAVTAV

-454 EEGKSYGEELEK
+454 EDGKSYGEELKK
-466 AYENLK
+466 AFENLK

>member
-1 MKNKVLIGALTVLLV
+1 MKNKVLIGVLTVLLV

-47 MQEVNE
+47 MQKVNE
-53 TTKKFDDKV
+53 TTKQFDDKV
-62 TKNEAGDVEVELVDP
+62 TRNEAGDVEVELVKP
-77 ADLIFISSVA
+77 ADLISSVA

-118 QSLQKKVDEII
+118 QSLKKKVDEII

-134 NVDEEAFKNADEK
+134 NVDEEALKNADEK

-176 TVSIIKDLATTVSNI
+176 TVSIINDLATTVSDI
-191 ASNPDDYQ
+191 ASNPDDYM
-199 KEDGSVDTDKIIG
+199 KDGELDTEKII
-212 EANKALQALDALK
+212 EDANKALQALDALK

-258 SSSPKDEDAMRK
+258 FSSSKDEDAMRK

-291 VKYNRFIFQMRTI
+291 VKYNRFIFQMRAI

-317 SLAKGQ
+317 SLAKGE
-323 DQFAVVDAIING
+323 DQFAVVDAIIDG
-335 KNIIGLG
+335 KNIIGLD
-342 SFTPNDLVLYA
+342 SFTANDLVLYA

-371 LSFKNAVKAYIEK
+371 LSFKDAVKAYMEK
-384 DAGVLEDEDLAKR
+384 DASVLEDEDLAKR
-397 FEDFEKFFNDVDLSK
+397 FEGFEKFFNDVDLSK
-412 SKMKDYE
+412 KDYDVE
-419 GYLRHSAVAAV
+419 HLKHSAVTAV

-454 EEGKSYGEELEK
+454 EDGKSYGEELEK
-466 AYENLK
+466 AFENLK

>member
-1 MKNKVLIGALTVLLV
+1 MKNRVLIGVLTVILV

-47 MQEVNE
+47 MQKVNE

-62 TKNEAGDVEVELVDP
+62 TKNEATGEVEVELVDP
-77 ADLIFISSVA
+77 ADLISSVA
-87 EIKNSTKKTEEL
+87 EINNATKKTEEL

-118 QSLQKKVDEII
+118 LSLQSTMENIINDTKV
-129 SEATK
+129 
-134 NVDEEAFKNADEK
+134 ADSVLALADDK
-147 LQSAYQ
+147 VKSAYE
-153 SVKQALDDIKE
+153 SVTNALNDIKD
-164 SITDNPT
+164 SISDNPT

-176 TVSIIKDLATTVSNI
+176 AVSIVNDLANTVKNI
-191 ASNPDDYQ
+191 AENPDQYN
-199 KEDGSVDTDKIIG
+199 KADGELDTEKII
-212 EANKALQALDALK
+212 EDANKALQALDALK

-244 FSSSGSGSKALSDD
+244 VSSSGSGSKALSDD

-291 VKYNRFIFQMRTI
+291 VKYNRFIFQMRAI

-317 SLAKGQ
+317 SLAKGE
-323 DQFAVVDAIING
+323 DQFAVVDAIIDG

-360 CNKLPVKDGSE
+360 CNKLPVKDASK
-371 LSFKNAVKAYIEK
+371 LSFKDAVKAYMEK

-397 FEDFEKFFNDVDLSK
+397 FEGFEKFFNDVDLG
-412 SKMKDYE
+412 KMEDYE
-419 GYLRHSAVAAV
+419 DYLRHSAVTAV

-454 EEGKSYGEELEK
+454 EDGKSYGEELEK
-466 AYENLK
+466 AFENLK

>member
-1 MKNKVLIGALTVLLV
+1 MKNKVLIGVLTVLLV

-47 MQEVNE
+47 MQKVNE
-53 TTKKFDDKV
+53 TTKQFDDKV
-62 TKNEAGDVEVELVDP
+62 TRNEAGDVEVELVKP
-77 ADLIFISSVA
+77 ADLISSVA

-118 QSLQKKVDEII
+118 QSLQSTMENIINAMDVDHSVLDKADDKV
-129 SEATK
+129 K
-134 NVDEEAFKNADEK
+134 
-147 LQSAYQ
+147 SAYE
-153 SVKQALDDIKE
+153 SVTNALNDIKD
-164 SITDNPT
+164 SISKNPT

-176 TVSIIKDLATTVSNI
+176 AVSIVDDLANTVKNI
-191 ASNPDDYQ
+191 AENPDQYNTA
-199 KEDGSVDTDKIIG
+199 DGELDTEKII
-212 EANKALQALDALK
+212 EDANKALQALDALK

-258 SSSPKDEDAMRK
+258 SSSSKDEDAMRK

-277 SFTKMVS
+277 SFTKMVG

-291 VKYNRFIFQMRTI
+291 VKYNRFIFQMRAI

-317 SLAKGQ
+317 SLAEGK
-323 DQFAVVDAIING
+323 DQFAVVDAIIDG

-360 CNKLPVKDGSE
+360 CNKLPVKDASK
-371 LSFKNAVKAYIEK
+371 LSFKDAVKAYMEK

-397 FEDFEKFFNDVDLSK
+397 FEGFEKFFNDVDLG
-412 SKMKDYE
+412 KMEDYE
-419 GYLRHSAVAAV
+419 DYLRHSAVTAV

-454 EEGKSYGEELEK
+454 EDGKSYGEELEK
-466 AYENLK
+466 AFENLK

>member
-1 MKNKVLIGALTVLLV
+1 MKNKVLIGVLTVLLV

-47 MQEVNE
+47 MQKVNE

-62 TKNEAGDVEVELVDP
+62 TKNEATGKVKVELVDP
-77 ADLIFISSVA
+77 ADLISSVA

-108 KDGVSGEEIQ
+108 KDGVSGADIQ
-118 QSLQKKVDEII
+118 QSLQSTMGDII
-129 SEATK
+129 SAMD
-134 NVDEEAFKNADEK
+134 VDSSVLASADDK
-147 LQSAYQ
+147 VKSAYD
-153 SVKQALDDIKE
+153 SVTNALNDIKD
-164 SITDNPT
+164 SISDNPT

-176 TVSIIKDLATTVSNI
+176 AVSIVNDLANTVKNI
-191 ASNPDDYQ
+191 AENPDQYNNA
-199 KEDGSVDTDKIIG
+199 DGELDTEKII
-212 EANKALQALDALK
+212 EDANKALQALDALK

-291 VKYNRFIFQMRTI
+291 VKYNRFIFQMRAI

-317 SLAKGQ
+317 SLAKGE
-323 DQFAVVDAIING
+323 DQFTVVDAIIDG
-335 KNIIGLG
+335 KNIIGLD
-342 SFTPNDLVLYA
+342 SFSANDLVLYA

-371 LSFKNAVKAYIEK
+371 LSFKNAVKAYMEK

-419 GYLRHSAVAAV
+419 GYLRHSAVTAV

-454 EEGKSYGEELEK
+454 EDGKSYGEELKK
-466 AYENLK
+466 AFENLK

>member
-1 MKNKVLIGALTVLLV
+1 MKNKVLIGVLTVLLV

-47 MQEVNE
+47 MQKVNE
-53 TTKKFDDKV
+53 TTKQFDDKV
-62 TKNEAGDVEVELVDP
+62 TRNEATEKVEVELVDP
-77 ADLIFISSVA
+77 AGLISSVA

-118 QSLQKKVDEII
+118 KALQTKVDEII
-129 SEATK
+129 TKATE
-134 NVDEEAFKNADEK
+134 NVDAEALAGADEK
-147 LQSAYQ
+147 IQSAYQ
-153 SVKQALDDIKE
+153 SVTKALDDIKE

-176 TVSIIKDLATTVSNI
+176 TVSIINDLATTVSDI
-191 ASNPDDYQ
+191 ASNPSDYQ
-199 KEDGSVDTDKIIG
+199 KEDGTVDTDKIIDK
-212 EANKALQALDALK
+212 ANKALQALDALK

-258 SSSPKDEDAMRK
+258 ASSPKDEDAMRK

-291 VKYNRFIFQMRTI
+291 VKYNRFIFQMRAI
-304 RTAYETTAWLVTP
+304 RTAYETTAWLATP
-317 SLAKGQ
+317 SLAKGE

-335 KNIIGLG
+335 KNIIGLD
-342 SFTPNDLVLYA
+342 SFSANDLVLYA

-371 LSFKNAVKAYIEK
+371 LSFMNAVKAYIEK
-384 DAGVLEDEDLAKR
+384 DAGVLEDGDLAKR
-397 FEDFEKFFNDVDLSK
+397 FEVFEKFFNDVDLSK
-412 SKMKDYE
+412 ME
-419 GYLRHSAVAAV
+419 NLEHSAVTAV

-454 EEGKSYGEELEK
+454 EDGKSYGEELKK
-466 AYENLK
+466 AFENLK

>member
-1 MKNKVLIGALTVLLV
+1 MKNRVLIGVLTVILV

-47 MQEVNE
+47 MQKVNE

-62 TKNEAGDVEVELVDP
+62 TKNEATGKVEVELVPP
-77 ADLIFISSVA
+77 ADLISSVA
-87 EIKNSTKKTEEL
+87 EIKNATKKTEEL

-108 KDGVSGEEIQ
+108 KDGVSGGEIQ
-118 QSLQKKVDEII
+118 KALKEKVDEII
-129 SEATK
+129 SKATK
-134 NVDEEAFKNADEK
+134 NVDEKALENADEK
-147 LQSAYQ
+147 IQSAYQ

-176 TVSIIKDLATTVSNI
+176 TVSIINDLATTVSNI
-191 ASNPDDYQ
+191 ASNPDDYM
-199 KEDGSVDTDKIIG
+199 KDGELDTEKIIKD
-212 EANKALQALDALK
+212 ANKALQALDALK

-291 VKYNRFIFQMRTI
+291 VKYNRFIFQMRAI

-317 SLAKGQ
+317 SLAKGE
-323 DQFAVVDAIING
+323 DQFAVVDAIIDG
-335 KNIIGLG
+335 KNIIGLD
-342 SFTPNDLVLYA
+342 SFSANDLVLYA

-360 CNKLPVKDGSE
+360 CNKLPVKDVSE
-371 LSFKNAVKAYIEK
+371 LSFKNAVKAYMEK

-412 SKMKDYE
+412 KDYDVE
-419 GYLRHSAVAAV
+419 HLKHSAVTAV

-454 EEGKSYGEELEK
+454 EDGKSYGEELEK
-466 AYENLK
+466 AFENLK

>member
-1 MKNKVLIGALTVLLV
+1 MKNKVLIGVLTVLLV

-47 MQEVNE
+47 MQKVNE
-53 TTKKFDDKV
+53 TTKQFDDKV
-62 TKNEAGDVEVELVDP
+62 TRNEAGDVEVELVKP
-77 ADLIFISSVA
+77 ADLISSVA

-118 QSLQKKVDEII
+118 QSLKKKVDEII

-134 NVDEEAFKNADEK
+134 NVDEEALKNADEK

-176 TVSIIKDLATTVSNI
+176 TVSIINDLATTVSDI
-191 ASNPDDYQ
+191 ASNPDDYM
-199 KEDGSVDTDKIIG
+199 KDGELDTEKII
-212 EANKALQALDALK
+212 EDANKALQALDALK

-270 FMFSAID
+270 FTFSAID

-284 VDGKFDE
+284 VDGKFDD
-291 VKYNRFIFQMRTI
+291 VKYNRFIFQMRAI

-317 SLAKGQ
+317 SLAKGE
-323 DQFAVVDAIING
+323 DQFAVVDAIIDG
-335 KNIIGLG
+335 KNIIGLD
-342 SFTPNDLVLYA
+342 SFSANDLVLYA

-371 LSFKNAVKAYIEK
+371 LSFKNAVKAYMEK
-384 DAGVLEDEDLAKR
+384 DASVLEAGDLAKR

-412 SKMKDYE
+412 KGDYDVE
-419 GYLRHSAVAAV
+419 HLEHSAVTAV

-442 DLKIIEKAGFKP
+442 DLKMIEKAGFKP
-454 EEGKSYGEELEK
+454 EDGKSYGEELKK
-466 AYENLK
+466 AFENLK

>member
-1 MKNKVLIGALTVLLV
+1 MKNRVLIVALTVLLV

-32 AMGKMGNNVYGIEPN
+32 AMGKMGSNVYGIEPN

-53 TTKKFDDKV
+53 TTKKFDNKV
-62 TKNEAGDVEVELVDP
+62 TKNEAGDVEVKLVDP
-77 ADLIFISSVA
+77 ADLISSVA

-118 QSLQKKVDEII
+118 QSLQSTMENII
-129 SEATK
+129 SDTK
-134 NVDEEAFKNADEK
+134 VENDVLAKADDK
-147 LQSAYQ
+147 VKSAYE
-153 SVKQALDDIKE
+153 SVTNALNDIKD
-164 SITDNPT
+164 SISDNPT

-176 TVSIIKDLATTVSNI
+176 AVSIVNDLANTVKNI
-191 ASNPDDYQ
+191 AENPEQYNNA
-199 KEDGSVDTDKIIG
+199 DGELDTEKII
-212 EANKALQALDALK
+212 EDANKALQALDALK

-291 VKYNRFIFQMRTI
+291 VKYNRFIFQMRAI

-317 SLAKGQ
+317 SLAKGE
-323 DQFAVVDAIING
+323 DQFTVVDAIIDG
-335 KNIIGLG
+335 KNIIGLD
-342 SFTPNDLVLYA
+342 SFSANDLVLYA

-371 LSFKNAVKAYIEK
+371 LSFKDAVKAYMEK
-384 DAGVLEDEDLAKR
+384 DASVLEDEDLAKR
-397 FEDFEKFFNDVDLSK
+397 FENFEKFFNDVDLSK
-412 SKMKDYE
+412 KDYDVE
-419 GYLRHSAVAAV
+419 HLKHSAVTAV

-454 EEGKSYGEELEK
+454 EDGKSYGKELEK
-466 AYENLK
+466 AFENLK

>member
-1 MKNKVLIGALTVLLV
+1 MKNKVLIGVLTVLLV

-47 MQEVNE
+47 MQKVNE
-53 TTKKFDDKV
+53 TTKQFDDKV
-62 TKNEAGDVEVELVDP
+62 TRNEAGDVEVELVKP
-77 ADLIFISSVA
+77 ADLISSVA

-118 QSLQKKVDEII
+118 QSLKKKVDEII

-134 NVDEEAFKNADEK
+134 NVDEEALKNADEK

-176 TVSIIKDLATTVSNI
+176 TVSIINDLATTVSDI
-191 ASNPDDYQ
+191 ASNPDDYM
-199 KEDGSVDTDKIIG
+199 KDGELDTEKII
-212 EANKALQALDALK
+212 EDANKALQALDALK

-270 FMFSAID
+270 FTFSAID

-284 VDGKFDE
+284 VDGKFDD
-291 VKYNRFIFQMRTI
+291 VKYNRFIFQMRAI

-317 SLAKGQ
+317 SLAKGE
-323 DQFAVVDAIING
+323 DQFAVVDAIIDG
-335 KNIIGLG
+335 KNIIGLD
-342 SFTPNDLVLYA
+342 SFSANDLVLYA

-360 CNKLPVKDGSE
+360 CNKLPVKDGSG
-371 LSFKNAVKAYIEK
+371 LSFKNAVKAYMEK
-384 DAGVLEDEDLAKR
+384 DASVLEAGDLAKR

-412 SKMKDYE
+412 KGDYDVE
-419 GYLRHSAVAAV
+419 HLEHSAVTAV

-454 EEGKSYGEELEK
+454 EDGKSYGEELKK
-466 AYENLK
+466 AFENLK

>member
-77 ADLIFISSVA
+77 ADLISSVA

-99 KKQLDEPLA
+99 KKQLDETLA
-108 KDGVSGEEIQ
+108 TDEVPGEEIQ
-118 QSLQKKVDEII
+118 KALQTKVDEII
-129 SEATK
+129 TKATE
-134 NVDEEAFKNADEK
+134 NVDAEALAGADEK
-147 LQSAYQ
+147 IQSAYQ
-153 SVKQALDDIKE
+153 SVTKALDDIKE

-176 TVSIIKDLATTVSNI
+176 TVSIINDLATTVSDI
-191 ASNPDDYQ
+191 ASNPSDYQ
-199 KEDGSVDTDKIIG
+199 KEDGTVDTDKIIDK
-212 EANKALQALDALK
+212 ANKALQALDALK

-258 SSSPKDEDAMRK
+258 SSSSKDEDAMRK

-291 VKYNRFIFQMRTI
+291 VKYNRFIFQMRAI

-317 SLAKGQ
+317 SLAKGE

-335 KNIIGLG
+335 KNIIGLD
-342 SFTPNDLVLYA
+342 SFSANDLVLYA

-360 CNKLPVKDGSE
+360 CNKLPVKDVSE
-371 LSFKNAVKAYIEK
+371 LSFKDAVKTYMEK

-397 FEDFEKFFNDVDLSK
+397 FEGFEKFFNDVDLSK
-412 SKMKDYE
+412 KDYVKHLE
-419 GYLRHSAVAAV
+419 HSAVTAV

-454 EEGKSYGEELEK
+454 EDGKSYGEELKK
-466 AYENLK
+466 AFENLK

>member
-1 MKNKVLIGALTVLLV
+1 MKNKVLIVALTVLLV

-25 EYAKLGE
+25 EYARLGE
-32 AMGKMGNNVYGIEPN
+32 AMGKMGNNVYGIETN

-62 TKNEAGDVEVELVDP
+62 TKNEATGKVEVELVDP
-77 ADLIFISSVA
+77 ADLISSVA

-118 QSLQKKVDEII
+118 ESLKKKVDEII

-134 NVDEEAFKNADEK
+134 NVDEEALKNADEK

-176 TVSIIKDLATTVSNI
+176 TVSIINDLATTVSDI
-191 ASNPDDYQ
+191 ASNPDDYM
-199 KEDGSVDTDKIIG
+199 KDGELDTEKIIKD
-212 EANKALQALDALK
+212 ANKALQALDALK

-234 ILKDFNLASL
+234 ILKDFSFASL
-244 FSSSGSGSKALSDD
+244 VSSSGSGSKALSDD

-291 VKYNRFIFQMRTI
+291 VKYNRFIFQMRAI

-317 SLAKGQ
+317 SLAEGK
-323 DQFAVVDAIING
+323 DQFAVVDAIIDG

-412 SKMKDYE
+412 ME
-419 GYLRHSAVAAV
+419 NLEHSAVAAV

-454 EEGKSYGEELEK
+454 EDGKSYGEELKK
-466 AYENLK
+466 AFENLK

>member
-1 MKNKVLIGALTVLLV
+1 MKNKVLIGVLTVLLV

-47 MQEVNE
+47 MQKVNE
-53 TTKKFDDKV
+53 TTKKFDNKV
-62 TKNEAGDVEVELVDP
+62 TMDEEGTVKVELVDP
-77 ADLIFISSVA
+77 ADLISSVA

-108 KDGVSGEEIQ
+108 KEGVSGEKIQ
-118 QSLQKKVDEII
+118 QSLQSTMENII
-129 SEATK
+129 SDTK
-134 NVDEEAFKNADEK
+134 VEDDVLALADDK
-147 LQSAYQ
+147 VKSAYE
-153 SVKQALDDIKE
+153 SVTNALNDIKD
-164 SITDNPT
+164 SISANPT

-176 TVSIIKDLATTVSNI
+176 AVSIVNDLANTVKNI
-191 ASNPDDYQ
+191 AENPDQYN
-199 KEDGSVDTDKIIG
+199 KADGELDTEKII
-212 EANKALQALDALK
+212 EDANKALQALDALK

-291 VKYNRFIFQMRTI
+291 VKYNRFIFQMRAI

-317 SLAKGQ
+317 SLAKE
-323 DQFAVVDAIING
+323 DQFAVVDAIIDG
-335 KNIIGLG
+335 KNIIGLD
-342 SFTPNDLVLYA
+342 SFTANDLVLYA

-360 CNKLPVKDGSE
+360 CNKLPVKDGSKI
-371 LSFKNAVKAYIEK
+371 SFKDAVKAYMEK
-384 DAGVLEDEDLAKR
+384 DASVLEDEDLAKR
-397 FEDFEKFFNDVDLSK
+397 FENFEKFFNDVDLSK
-412 SKMKDYE
+412 KDYDVKHLE
-419 GYLRHSAVAAV
+419 HSAVAAV

-454 EEGKSYGEELEK
+454 EDGKSYGEELEK
-466 AYENLK
+466 AFENLK